1 MRITK
6 GYDVT
11 PRGTS
16 RHTSR
21 ENSSAS
27 LNTSHYSRENSSL
40 SQNSVEKV
48 YTTRQVATSKIRHK
62 VCIVLETIIPADFIG
77 TKFLDFFIL
86 NLSFFSLELR

>member
-21 ENSSAS
+21 DDSSAS
-27 LNTSHYSRENSSL
+27 LNTSLYSRENSSL
-40 SQNSVEKV
+40 SQKSVEKV
-48 YTTRQVATSKIRHK
+48 YASKQVVTSKARNK
-62 VCIVLETIIPADFIG
+62 V
-77 TKFLDFFIL
+77 
-86 NLSFFSLELR
+86 

>member
-21 ENSSAS
+21 DDSSAS
-27 LNTSHYSRENSSL
+27 LNTSLYSRENSSL
-40 SQNSVEKV
+40 SQKSVEKV
-48 YTTRQVATSKIRHK
+48 YSSKQVVTSKVRNK
-62 VCIVLETIIPADFIG
+62 VKKYLHIIFSHH
-77 TKFLDFFIL
+77 LL
-86 NLSFFSLELR
+86 NEP

>member
-21 ENSSAS
+21 EDSSAS
-27 LNTSHYSRENSSL
+27 LNTSHYSTENSTL
-40 SQNSVEKV
+40 SQKSVEKV
-48 YTTRQVATSKIRHK
+48 YTTRQVATSKVRNKVEKMFAHK
-62 VCIVLETIIPADFIG
+62 
-77 TKFLDFFIL
+77 KFST
-86 NLSFFSLELR
+86 SF

>member
-48 YTTRQVATSKIRHK
+48 YTTRQVDELIK
-62 VCIVLETIIPADFIG
+62 LFPIG
-77 TKFLDFFIL
+77 SEEINHTHI
-86 NLSFFSLELR
+86 

>member
-48 YTTRQVATSKIRHK
+48 YTTRQVVTSKIRHK
-62 VCIVLETIIPADFIG
+62 VCKFVETKIP
-77 TKFLDFFIL
+77 
-86 NLSFFSLELR
+86 SYFSIQLWA

>member
-48 YTTRQVATSKIRHK
+48 YTTRQVVTSKIRHK
-62 VCIVLETIIPADFIG
+62 VCIVLETMVPADFIG
-77 TKFLDFFIL
+77 TKFLNFLFWITHFFL
-86 NLSFFSLELR
+86 

>member
-48 YTTRQVATSKIRHK
+48 YSTRQVVTSKIRHK
-62 VCIVLETIIPADFIG
+62 VC
-77 TKFLDFFIL
+77 KFVRSNVTTHFSIL
-86 NLSFFSLELR
+86 FGQKVFGFLILTLPFLL